1 MKVAVVY
8 NRGTGNVINLF
19 GMPNR
24 ETIALKTIGRIVSA
38 LKTGGHQVVA
48 I

>member
-1 MKVAVVY
+1 MRIAVVY

-24 ETIALKTIGRIVSA
+24 EEIGLETIKRAS
-38 LKTGGHQVVA
+38 
-48 I
+48 

>member
-1 MKVAVVY
+1 MKIAVVY

-24 ETIALKTIGRIVSA
+24 REPRRVLWLSRRVRDGSQARLHEA
-38 LKTGGHQVVA
+38 
-48 I
+48 